1 MLSHIFIAIIL
12 GCFFGIFTGLIP
24 GIHINLVSLLVLS
37 FSAYLL
43 NITSPIIIAIFI
55 ISMSITHTF
64 LDTIP
69 SIFLGAPEEGTA
81 LSVLP
86 GHKMLLKG
94 KGYEGVMLTLI
105 GSFFSLILAILLSPL
120 IAIIIKLVYPI
131 LQTAMGFILIIASC
145 FLILR
150 ERKSKIWALIIFLLA
165 GVLGLGVTGLP
176 NLKNPLFP
184 MLSGLFGTSTLII
197 SLSEKTKI
205 PKQKITFPKISK
217 KEIRKVMG
225 CSLFAGGLCS
235 FLPGLGPSQAAI
247 IGSSFYKKITQ
258 QGFLILIGGLNTINM
273 VLSFLA
279 LYLFNKARNGAIVVV
294 SKIVENITLKEIIL
308 FFSVSLIVGGIA
320 VFLTIK
326 ITKIFAKIFSR
337 INYKKLLLSIIF
349 LITIMVFFLSS
360 HFLGLLILIVSTFV
374 GILAIKLGIGRNHLM
389 GCLLL
394 PVILYF
400 L

>member
-1 MLSHIFIAIIL
+1 MLSHIFIAIFL

-24 GIHINLVSLLVLS
+24 GIHVNLISIFVLS
-37 FSAYLL
+37 TSAHLL
-43 NITSPIIIAIFI
+43 NLTSPIIISIFI
-55 ISMSITHTF
+55 ISMAITHTF

-105 GSFFSLILAILLSPL
+105 GSFFSLILAILISPL
-120 IAIIIKLVYPI
+120 IAIIIKLIYPT
-131 LQTAMGFILIIASC
+131 LQSIMGFVLILASC
-145 FLILR
+145 FLIIR
-150 ERKSKIWALIIFLLA
+150 EKKSRIWALIIFLLA
-165 GVLGLGVTGLP
+165 GILGLGVTNLP
-176 NLKNPLFP
+176 TLKNPLFP

-197 SLSEKTKI
+197 SLSEKSKI
-205 PKQKITFPKISK
+205 PKQKITFPKIKK
-217 KEIRKVMG
+217 KEITKVM
-225 CSLFAGGLCS
+225 CSSLLAGGLCS

-258 QGFLILIGGLNTINM
+258 QGFMILIGGLNTINM

-279 LYLFNKARNGAIVVV
+279 LYLFNKARNGAIVAV
-294 SKIVENITLKEIIL
+294 SKIMESITLRETIL
-308 FFSVSLIVGGIA
+308 FFGVALVVGGIA

-326 ITKIFAKIFSR
+326 ITKIFAILFSK

-349 LITIMVFFLSS
+349 LITIMVFILSS
-360 HFLGLLILIVSTFV
+360 QFLGLLILIVSTFT
-374 GILAIKLGIGRNHLM
+374 GILPAKLGIGRNHLM